1 MAMSV
6 TQSSPDLNF
15 DEYPREV
22 REFQRAVRAFAHE
35 EVAPRALELD
45 QEAHDHFAWDL
56 VQQGHELGLTRAMLP
71 PEFGGLGAGVVGVC
85 VAMEELAA
93 ACPGVALIF
102 GATMLGQAPVLLSG
116 DPELQQ
122 RFLPLFSGERAVL
135 ACNAVCEENHGV
147 DLVIPQNA
155 HHATDMTTMRRDGD
169 EYVLNGHK
177 RVITNAAVAT
187 FASVFV
193 RMEDAA
199 PGEGLTCVMVELDSP
214 GVTRGPVADKMG
226 YRACLG
232 SELFFDEVRVPAANV
247 IGGEGEG
254 LDILVAQG
262 NMARS
267 SVAAVSVGVARHA
280 LEVAVDFCGRR
291 VQGGVPLRQ
300 HQMTARKLAQMTANV
315 DAARLLYLSAAT
327 KVDTQ
332 LPAPEYEPAV
342 AKFFADRMAV
352 EVAGEAVSLLGS
364 RGYIRDFGL
373 EKVLRDSYGA
383 RIYEGTAEA
392 LALAITDC
400 LYRTDDEGW
409 DDDDDL

>member
-1 MAMSV
+1 MGMIQ
-6 TQSSPDLNF
+6 QSLELNF

-22 REFQRAVRAFAHE
+22 AEFQMAVRAFARE
-35 EVAPRALELD
+35 EVLPRALELD

-56 VQQGHELGLTRAMLP
+56 VQKGHELGLTRAMLP

-116 DPELQQ
+116 DPELQA
-122 RFLPLFSGERAVL
+122 RFLPLFSQEQAVL
-135 ACNAVCEENHGV
+135 ACNAVCEEHHGV
-147 DLVIPQNA
+147 DLVVTDNVRHA
-155 HHATDMTTMRRDGD
+155 HEMTTMRRDGD
-169 EYVLNGHK
+169 EYVINGHK
-177 RVITNAAVAT
+177 RVITNAAVAN

-193 RMEDAA
+193 RMEGLA
-199 PGEGLTCVMVELDSP
+199 PETGLTCVMVPLDSR

-232 SELFFDEVRVPAANV
+232 SELFFEDVRVPASNL

-254 LDILVAQG
+254 VDILAAQG

-280 LEVAVDFCGRR
+280 LEVAVDFCGTR
-291 VQGGVPLRQ
+291 VQGGVALRE
-300 HQMTARKLAQMTANV
+300 HQMTARKLAEMTSKV
-315 DAARLLYLSAAT
+315 DAARLLYLAAAN
-327 KVDTQ
+327 KVDNR

-342 AKFFADRMAV
+342 AKFFADRMAT
-352 EVAGEAVSLLGS
+352 EVASEAVSLLGS
-364 RGYIRDFGL
+364 RGYIREFGL
-373 EKVLRDSYGA
+373 EKILRDSYGA

-400 LYRTDDEGW
+400 LYRDDDEEGW

>member
-1 MAMSV
+1 MS
-6 TQSSPDLNF
+6 TIRQSPELNF
-15 DEYPREV
+15 DEYPPEVVEYQMAV
-22 REFQRAVRAFAHE
+22 REFART

-56 VQQGHELGLTRAMLP
+56 VQKGHELGLTRALLP

-85 VAMEELAA
+85 VGMEELAA

-116 DPELQQ
+116 DPELQA
-122 RFLPLFSGERAVL
+122 RFLPLFSSEQAVL
-135 ACNAVCEENHGV
+135 ACNAVCEEHHGV
-147 DLVIPQNA
+147 DLVVPGNVRHA
-155 HHATDMTTMRRDGD
+155 HNITTMRRDGD
-169 EYVLNGHK
+169 EYVINGHK
-177 RVITNAAVAT
+177 RVITNAAVAN

-193 RMEDAA
+193 KMDGLDPDA
-199 PGEGLTCVMVELDSP
+199 GLTCVMVPLDSP

-232 SELFFDEVRVPAANV
+232 SELFFEDVRVPAANL

-254 LDILVAQG
+254 LDILRAQG

-280 LEVAVDFCGRR
+280 LEIAVDFCGTRI
-291 VQGGVPLRQ
+291 QGGLALRE
-300 HQMTARKLAQMTANV
+300 HQMTARKLAEMTSKV
-315 DAARLLYLSAAT
+315 DAARLLYLAAAN
-327 KVDTQ
+327 KVDNR

-342 AKFFADRMAV
+342 AKFFADRVAT
-352 EVAGEAVSLLGS
+352 EVASEAVSLLGS
-364 RGYIRDFGL
+364 RGYIREFGL

-400 LYRTDDEGW
+400 LYSTDDEEGW

>member
-1 MAMSV
+1 MSV
-6 TQSSPDLNF
+6 IDQSFELGLDGLP
-15 DEYPREV
+15 PEV
-22 REFQRAVRAFAHE
+22 REFRRAVREFARD

-56 VQQGHELGLTRAMLP
+56 VNSGHRIGLTRALLP
-71 PEFGGLGAGVVGVC
+71 PEFGGLGVGVVGIC
-85 VAMEELAA
+85 LAMEELAA

-102 GATMLGQAPVLLSG
+102 GATMLGQAPVLLSAEPG
-116 DPELQQ
+116 LQS
-122 RFLPLFSGERAVL
+122 RFLPLFSGEHAVL
-135 ACNAVCEENHGV
+135 ACNAVCEEEAGV
-147 DLVIPQNA
+147 DLVIPENIR
-155 HHATDMTTMRRDGD
+155 HARNLTTMRREGD

-193 RMEDAA
+193 NIDGQRPEA
-199 PGEGLTCVMVELDSP
+199 GLTCVIVPLDSP

-232 SELFFDEVRVPAANV
+232 SELFFEDVRVPAENIV
-247 IGGEGEG
+247 GGEGDG

-267 SVAAVSVGVARHA
+267 SVAAISAGVARHA
-280 LEVAVDFCGRR
+280 LATAVDYCGRR
-291 VQGGVPLRQ
+291 VQGGVALRE
-300 HQMTARKLAQMTANV
+300 HQMTARKLAEMTSKV
-315 DAARLLYLSAAT
+315 DAARLLYLHAAS
-327 KVDTQ
+327 KVDNQ

-342 AKFFADRMAV
+342 AKFFSDRIAI

-364 RGYIRDFGL
+364 RGFIREFGL

-383 RIYEGTAEA
+383 RIYEGTPEA
-392 LALAITDC
+392 LALAITGC
-400 LYRTDDEGW
+400 LYRPEDEDGF
-409 DDDDDL
+409 DDDGF